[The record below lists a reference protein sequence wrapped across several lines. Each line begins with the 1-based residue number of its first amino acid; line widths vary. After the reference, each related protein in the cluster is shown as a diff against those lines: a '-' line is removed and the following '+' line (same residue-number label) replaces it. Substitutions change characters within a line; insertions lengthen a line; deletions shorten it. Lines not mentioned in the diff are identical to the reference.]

1 MIPSSFSP
9 VVPDMDPRPVL
20 DMNCAFARTAM
31 LVAAVRLHIFTLL
44 SGRELFFAPYMR
56 DLFPL
61 MYPIV
66 TRMVRVLGIAEHGA
80 ILVLD
85 VGVGSATFHATF
97 AQQYPKALVTA
108 IDLPAVVAE
117 GRQQIAKWG
126 LDDRYTWVEVDIMMV
141 SLLPDVYD
149 LVILAHVCWFIGEQ
163 QSCEL
168 LKKLYRCLR
177 CWELSR
183 QWGLGRRL
191 SGKIY

>member
-31 LVAAVRLHIFTLL
+31 LVAAVHLHIFTLL
-44 SGRELFFAPYMR
+44 SGREQFFAPYMR

-61 MYPIV
+61 VYPIA

-85 VGVGSATFHATF
+85 VGVGSATFT
-97 AQQYPKALVTA
+97 QQYPKALVTA

-117 GRQQIAKWG
+117 GRQQIAELG

-141 SLLPDVYD
+141 SLLPDVDD
-149 LVILAHVCWFIGEQ
+149 LVILAPVCWFIGEQ
-163 QSCEL
+163 QSREL

-177 CWELSR
+177 CRELSR
-183 QWGLGRRL
+183 QWGSGRRF